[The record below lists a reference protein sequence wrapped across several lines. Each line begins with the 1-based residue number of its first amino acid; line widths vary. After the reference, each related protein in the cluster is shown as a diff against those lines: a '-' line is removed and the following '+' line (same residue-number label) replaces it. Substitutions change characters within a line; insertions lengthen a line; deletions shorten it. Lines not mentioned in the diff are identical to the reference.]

1 MLYVNVK
8 CLIIRQQKAQKW
20 QKRKSVEQEQESK
33 SYTLRK
39 KYYDTEES
47 EDRNRHF
54 LKIKEQQ
61 AERCTYMQNQNDY
74 LNAPH
79 FSQCTIIILELLVR

>member
-33 SYTLRK
+33 SRTLKK

-47 EDRNRHF
+47 EDRNRNF
-54 LKIKEQQ
+54 VKIKERQS
-61 AERCTYMQNQNDY
+61 ERRICKIR
-74 LNAPH
+74 
-79 FSQCTIIILELLVR
+79 TII